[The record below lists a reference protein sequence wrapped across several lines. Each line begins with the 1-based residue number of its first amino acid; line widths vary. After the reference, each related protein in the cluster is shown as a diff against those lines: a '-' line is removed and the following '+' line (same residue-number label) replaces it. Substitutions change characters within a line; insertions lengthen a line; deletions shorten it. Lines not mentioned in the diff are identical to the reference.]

1 MNTPSPKVL
10 PKMVA
15 GRSLAY
21 LGLQPWEHRH
31 ETVEEGTGSPDHR
44 CSPSTGALA
53 NTVGS

>member
-31 ETVEEGTGSPDHR
+31 ETVEEREPA
-44 CSPSTGALA
+44 ALTTA
-53 NTVGS
+53 AAHPWVPWPTL